1 MNTQQPRQEEYHYHH
16 PNQQGFIQGVSSH
29 YAQPL
34 QIQIPQNNL
43 PPAVQISEQVNRQV
57 VQPPQLNQSNKPQS
71 QKIAQQFEPSVQGQQ
86 GQVLN
91 SQSKTTTSTYTFT
104 QYPNSGPVQFISS
117 IPPMTNVPNLPYGNQ
132 NMQFSRLPPSSFQL
146 NDAGV

>member
-1 MNTQQPRQEEYHYHH
+1 M
-16 PNQQGFIQGVSSH
+16 
-29 YAQPL
+29 
-34 QIQIPQNNL
+34 

-57 VQPPQLNQSNKPQS
+57 IQPSQISQSNKPLS
-71 QKIAQQFEPSVQGQQ
+71 GQ

-91 SQSKTTTSTYTFT
+91 NQSKTTTSTYTFT
-104 QYPNSGPVQFISS
+104 QYPNSGPVQFTSS

-146 NDAGV
+146 NDAGVEKQKSTMDLTL